1 MAPGSGGQV
10 SAGDV
15 EVELRLADGFIPR
28 VQQRQGLRTVS
39 GSEALLFSGLRVFE
53 VEHATALAAVED
65 EAAFHRLSFFAG
77 AYGVSRG
84 VGCIRYTRRAANPAI
99 TSGCRV
105 VPG

>member
-1 MAPGSGGQV
+1 M
-10 SAGDV
+10 
-15 EVELRLADGFIPR
+15 EVELRLADGFVPGI
-28 VQQRQGLRTVS
+28 QQCQGLRTVS
-39 GSEALLFSGLRVFE
+39 GAEALLFSGLGVFE